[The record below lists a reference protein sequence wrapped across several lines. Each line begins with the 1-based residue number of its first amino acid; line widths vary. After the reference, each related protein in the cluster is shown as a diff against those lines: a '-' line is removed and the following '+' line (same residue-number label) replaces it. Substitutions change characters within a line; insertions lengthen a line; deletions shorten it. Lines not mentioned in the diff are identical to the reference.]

1 MEETILQQI
10 HRAAELLYQNKEQEG
25 MALAAQMI
33 GMFKNAVLQEGQTGI
48 DPAGVTILRELLDS
62 YQNADVLGL
71 ADCLEYDM
79 TEYLQ
84 GESAGSEG

>member
-62 YQNADVLGL
+62 YQNADVLCL

-84 GESAGSEG
+84 GESAGGEG